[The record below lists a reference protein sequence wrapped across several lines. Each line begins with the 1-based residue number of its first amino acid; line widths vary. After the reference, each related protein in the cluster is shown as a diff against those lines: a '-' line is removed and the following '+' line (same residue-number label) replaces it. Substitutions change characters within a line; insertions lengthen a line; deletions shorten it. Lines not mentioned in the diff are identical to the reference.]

1 MQAGEPRARPGSK
14 LNAKALATSLLV
26 HSVVL
31 PCVFLWAIHP
41 RRPAP
46 RQEVVEVEIVRLP
59 EETAERLHGLRPSAA
74 SSHIARSS
82 STEEPSDTPKRPEQA
97 ATGEGAS
104 ARVKPRSMLSES
116 VLADNGSSQTRKAL
130 SQLAPAEQ
138 VEQLC
143 NLEAMAQVG
152 AWSSSLLP
160 DRVVAYATANT
171 QFDGRSFLAE
181 GAALHSGDDWYRL
194 QFKCDLAVN
203 ALKVVA
209 FEFLLGDAIP
219 EQNWQEFGLPSES
232 GPSD

>member
-1 MQAGEPRARPGSK
+1 
-14 LNAKALATSLLV
+14 V
-26 HSVVL
+26 D
-31 PCVFLWAIHP
+31 
-41 RRPAP
+41 
-46 RQEVVEVEIVRLP
+46 VEIVRLP
-59 EETAERLHGLRPSAA
+59 AEETERLPDLHPSAVSPDPKPIA
-74 SSHIARSS
+74 STHGPGDA
-82 STEEPSDTPKRPEQA
+82 STRPEQLVSANGA
-97 ATGEGAS
+97 A

-116 VLADNGSSQTRKAL
+116 VLADDRSSETRKVL

-152 AWSSSLLP
+152 AWSRSLLP

-171 QFDGRSFLAE
+171 QFVGRSFLAE

-209 FEFLLGDAIP
+209 FEFLLGDVIP
-219 EQNWQEFGLPSES
+219 EPSWQEFGLPSERE
-232 GPSD
+232 PSD